1 MPDIMASFVFQ
12 TSRWQLLT
20 YLMGVVDELSQAIS
34 EVTGDEAEN
43 IQRKRDNLARAAN
56 TARNHIRGPD
66 IFGDINRA
74 STTGMLD
81 LSPVSKED
89 SLLAKHIGLSI
100 DSIDRGKSIEGIPKE
115 AEVGREGHIYRGRP
129 GVA

>member
-1 MPDIMASFVFQ
+1 
-12 TSRWQLLT
+12 
-20 YLMGVVDELSQAIS
+20 MGVVDELSQAIS